1 MLYKGLGVYGRD
13 YVPWEA
19 ELMQPVRASNA
30 DFGEEGPDGQRV
42 IVRFTASFTT
52 GAEIAGG
59 EELILITPG
68 EFNALRLMFAAMAVS
83 LLYRG
88 GADLYEWMF
97 GIGYGPL

>member
-59 EELILITPG
+59 EELILILP
-68 EFNALRLMFAAMAVS
+68 R
-83 LLYRG
+83 
-88 GADLYEWMF
+88 
-97 GIGYGPL
+97 